1 MTTANTALRVTEL
14 DFDSI
19 KNNLKTYLRSQTE
32 FQDFDFEGSGMGVLL
47 DILAYNTH
55 YMGYY
60 LNMTANEMFLDTAQ
74 LRGSV
79 LSHAKMINYIP
90 TSRRGAKAVVNIQVT
105 PSATEDSVTN
115 TISIPKYKKFIGSD
129 IDGQNYGFV
138 TLSANVATKSANT
151 FTFSNV
157 AIYQGDVVT
166 RQFIMDPGNTK
177 RSFTLPS
184 ANIDTST
191 LTVTVQESTSN
202 TFTSEY
208 FIVNDITS
216 ITSNAEV
223 YFIEENQDLNYTI
236 YFGDD
241 VIGKK
246 PKNGSVITATYL
258 DTIGEKSNNI
268 SKFVASGGIA
278 QYTDNVSITSIQS
291 SFGGREKETIE
302 QVKFRAPYYFATQNR
317 AVTAD
322 DYAAILTKDYQNI
335 DSVSV
340 WGGEQNDPPVYGK
353 VYISLKM
360 KNNFYL
366 TNIEKETIKQEL
378 ISSKNVLTVTP
389 EIVDPDYTF
398 ILINGN
404 VYYNPSLTT
413 SSVDTIRQF
422 VVASVVDYEAA
433 ELNRFDSTFRKSKL
447 QNYVEAAEKSIT
459 GSEIRVYL
467 QKRIDI
473 DPAITTNYYI
483 QTKVPIKRGDPV
495 VSRISSFPQV
505 NVYDTSGVQRAVFFE
520 EVPEVLTGIDSI
532 TVKTPGQNYTSA
544 PTVTIIGDGSGAT
557 ATAKII
563 GGRVTSI
570 SIANAGTNY
579 TRAAISISGG
589 NGTGASATSILQS
602 KTGRLRTYYNRTTGE
617 KIIVNGNAGLI
628 NYDTGLIQLTALNT
642 AGTVTNDLYS
652 ENVLTFNIPIDREVI
667 TPLRNRI
674 LSIDQNNPFS
684 VQLQVVPEA

>member
-105 PSATEDSVTN
+105 PSSTEDRLTN
-115 TISIPKYKKFIGSD
+115 TITIPKYKKFIGSD

-138 TLSANVATKSANT
+138 TLSANVASKSSNT
-151 FTFSNV
+151 FIFSNV

-166 RQFIMDPGNTK
+166 RQFIMDSGNIK

-208 FIVNDITS
+208 FLVNDITS
-216 ITSNAEV
+216 ITSNSEV

-246 PKNGSVITATYL
+246 PKNGNIITATYL
-258 DTIGEKSNNI
+258 DTIGERSNNI
-268 SKFVASGGIA
+268 SKFVASGGVA
-278 QYTDNVSITSIQS
+278 QYTDNISITSIQS
-291 SFGGREKETIE
+291 SYGGREKETIE
-302 QVKFRAPYYFATQNR
+302 QVRFRAPYYFATQNR

-360 KNNFYL
+360 KNDFYL

-378 ISSKNVLTVTP
+378 INNRNVLTVTP

-404 VYYNPSLTT
+404 VYYNPALTT
-413 SSVDTIRQF
+413 ASIDTIRQY
-422 VVASVVDYEAA
+422 VVASVVDYEAN

-467 QKRIDI
+467 QKRVII
-473 DPAITTNYYI
+473 DPTITTNYYI
-483 QTKVPIKRGDPV
+483 ETKVPIKRGDPV
-495 VSRISSFPQV
+495 VSRISSFPQI
-505 NVYDTSGVQRAVFFE
+505 NVYDASSVLRPVFFE
-520 EVPEVLTGIDSI
+520 EVPEVLTGLDSI
-532 TVKTPGQNYTSA
+532 TVKTTGQSYTSV

-557 ATAKII
+557 AVAKVV

-570 SIANAGTNY
+570 IITNAGTNY
-579 TRAAISISGG
+579 TRAAISITGG
-589 NGTGASATSILQS
+589 NGSGASATSILQS
-602 KTGRLRTYYNRTTGE
+602 KTGRLRTYYNKSTGE
-617 KIIVNGNAGLI
+617 KIIVNENAGLI
-628 NYDTGLIQLTALNT
+628 NYDTGLIQLTALKT
-642 AGTVTNDLYS
+642 TGTVTNDLYDT
-652 ENVLTFNIPIDREVI
+652 NVLAFNIPIDREVI
-667 TPLRNRI
+667 SPLRNRI

>member
-105 PSATEDSVTN
+105 PSITEDRLTN
-115 TISIPKYKKFIGSD
+115 TITIPKYKRFVGSD

-151 FTFSNV
+151 FIFSNV

-177 RSFTLPS
+177 RSFTLPT

-268 SKFVASGGIA
+268 SKYVASGGIA

-378 ISSKNVLTVTP
+378 ISNRNVLTVTP
-389 EIVDPDYTF
+389 EIIDPDYTF

-404 VYYNPSLTT
+404 VYYNPALTT
-413 SSVDTIRQF
+413 SSVDTIRQY
-422 VVASVVDYEAA
+422 VIASVVDYEAA

-467 QKRIDI
+467 QKRVVI

-483 QTKVPIKRGDPV
+483 QTKVPIKRGDLV
-495 VSRISSFPQV
+495 VSRISSFPQI
-505 NVYDTSGVQRAVFFE
+505 NVYDASSVLRPVFFE
-520 EVPEVLTGIDSI
+520 EVPEVLTGLDSI
-532 TVKTPGQNYTSA
+532 TVKTTGQSYTSV
-544 PTVTIIGDGSGAT
+544 PTITIIGDGSGAT
-557 ATAKII
+557 ATAKVV
-563 GGRVTSI
+563 GGRVTG
-570 SIANAGTNY
+570 IAITNPGTNY
-579 TRAAISISGG
+579 TRAAISITGG
-589 NGTGASATSILQS
+589 NGSGASATSILQS

-617 KIIVNGNAGLI
+617 KIVVNENAGLI
-628 NYDTGLIQLTALNT
+628 NYETGLIQLTSLNT
-642 AGTVTNDLYS
+642 TGTVTNDLYDS
-652 ENVLTFNIPIDREVI
+652 NVLTFNIPIDREVI

>member
-115 TISIPKYKKFIGSD
+115 TITIPKYKRFVGSD

-138 TLSANVATKSANT
+138 TLSANVASKSSNT
-151 FTFSNV
+151 FIFSNV

-177 RSFTLPS
+177 RSFTLPT

-223 YFIEENQDLNYTI
+223 YFIEENQDSNYTI

-246 PKNGSVITATYL
+246 PKNGSVVTATYL
-258 DTIGEKSNNI
+258 DTVGEKSNNI
-268 SKFVASGGIA
+268 SKYVASGGIA
-278 QYTDNVSITSIQS
+278 QYSDNVSITSIQS

-366 TNIEKETIKQEL
+366 TNIEKETIKREL

-404 VYYNPSLTT
+404 VYYNPALTT
-413 SSVDTIRQF
+413 ASVDTIRQF

-433 ELNRFDSTFRKSKL
+433 ELNRFNSTFRKSKL

-505 NVYDTSGVQRAVFFE
+505 NVYDTSGVQRSVFFE
-520 EVPEVLTGIDSI
+520 EVPEVLTGLDSI

-570 SIANAGTNY
+570 SITNAGTNY

>member
-115 TISIPKYKKFIGSD
+115 TITIPKYKRFVGSD

-138 TLSANVATKSANT
+138 TLSANVASKSSNT
-151 FTFSNV
+151 FIFSNV

-177 RSFTLPS
+177 RSFTLPT

-246 PKNGSVITATYL
+246 PKNGSVVTATYL
-258 DTIGEKSNNI
+258 DTVGEKSNNI
-268 SKFVASGGIA
+268 SKYVASGGIA
-278 QYTDNVSITSIQS
+278 QYSDNVSITSIQS

-366 TNIEKETIKQEL
+366 TNIEKETIKREL

-404 VYYNPSLTT
+404 VYYNPALTT
-413 SSVDTIRQF
+413 ASVDTIRQF

-433 ELNRFDSTFRKSKL
+433 ELNRFNSTFRKSKL

-483 QTKVPIKRGDPV
+483 QTKVPIKRGDLV
-495 VSRISSFPQV
+495 VSRISSFPQI
-505 NVYDTSGVQRAVFFE
+505 NVYDASSVLRPVFFE
-520 EVPEVLTGIDSI
+520 EVPEVLTGLDSI
-532 TVKTPGQNYTSA
+532 TVKTPGQNYTSV
-544 PTVTIIGDGSGAT
+544 PTITIIGDGSGAT
-557 ATAKII
+557 ATAKVV
-563 GGRVTSI
+563 GGRVTG
-570 SIANAGTNY
+570 IAITNPGTNY
-579 TRAAISISGG
+579 TRAAISITGG
-589 NGTGASATSILQS
+589 NGSGASATSILQS
-602 KTGRLRTYYNRTTGE
+602 KTGRLRTYYNRPTGE
-617 KIIVNGNAGLI
+617 KIVVNENAGLI
-628 NYDTGLIQLTALNT
+628 NYETGLIQLTSLNT
-642 AGTVTNDLYS
+642 TGTVTNDLYDS
-652 ENVLTFNIPIDREVI
+652 NVLTFNIPIDREVI

>member
-105 PSATEDSVTN
+105 PSITEDRLTN
-115 TISIPKYKKFIGSD
+115 TITIPKYKRFVGSD

-151 FTFSNV
+151 FIFSNV

-177 RSFTLPS
+177 RSFPLPS

-236 YFGDD
+236 YFGDG

-258 DTIGEKSNNI
+258 DTVGERSNNI
-268 SKFVASGGIA
+268 SKYVASGGIA
-278 QYTDNVSITSIQS
+278 QYSDNVSITSIQS

-378 ISSKNVLTVTP
+378 INTRNVLTVTP
-389 EIVDPDYTF
+389 EIIDPDYTF

-404 VYYNPSLTT
+404 VYYNPALTT
-413 SSVDTIRQF
+413 ASVDTIRQF

-467 QKRIDI
+467 QKRIVI

-483 QTKVPIKRGDPV
+483 QTKVPIKRGDLV
-495 VSRISSFPQV
+495 VSRISSFPQI
-505 NVYDTSGVQRAVFFE
+505 NVYDASSVLRPVFFE
-520 EVPEVLTGIDSI
+520 EVPEVLTGLDSI
-532 TVKTPGQNYTSA
+532 TVKTTGQSYTSV
-544 PTVTIIGDGSGAT
+544 PTITIIGDGSGAT
-557 ATAKII
+557 AVAKVV
-563 GGRVTSI
+563 GGRVTGI
-570 SIANAGTNY
+570 VITNPGTNY
-579 TRAAISISGG
+579 TRAAVSITGG
-589 NGTGASATSILQS
+589 NGSGASATSILQS
-602 KTGRLRTYYNRTTGE
+602 KTGRLRTYYNKNTGE

-642 AGTVTNDLYS
+642 TGTVTNDLYDS
-652 ENVLTFNIPIDREVI
+652 NVLTFNIPIDREVI